1 LPLFITNMPR
11 ATSPIALPA
20 IGVALLVSFVS
31 ASNFWCYNCSSAQ
44 SGCGPPLDVRTQHW
58 KYCSGV
64 PVYEQ
69 MCVKIIEKVNDQITI
84 TRGCLSD
91 LLLTTQIRLD
101 IPRVRRHG
109 YCLYSVSNQRYLH
122 QHLRGSELALW
133 AMGMLRP
140 ETEMY
145 KLYCFCD
152 DWPGCNSTSTPHLS
166 LLLFTITAVLLLDPF
181 PSL

>member
-1 LPLFITNMPR
+1 
-11 ATSPIALPA
+11 
-20 IGVALLVSFVS
+20 
-31 ASNFWCYNCSSAQ
+31 
-44 SGCGPPLDVRTQHW
+44 
-58 KYCSGV
+58 
-64 PVYEQ
+64 
-69 MCVKIIEKVNDQITI
+69 MCVKIIEKVGDQVTI

-122 QHLRGSELALW
+122 QHLWGSERALW
-133 AMGMLRP
+133 AMGVLRP

-152 DWPGCNSTSTPHLS
+152 DWSGCNTTSTLHFSLPLVVFTTTLQLCPILS
-166 LLLFTITAVLLLDPF
+166 F
-181 PSL
+181 

>member
-1 LPLFITNMPR
+1 MMYAANTQRTMKP
-11 ATSPIALPA
+11 
-20 IGVALLVSFVS
+20 GGLLLIKTTFLISFVS

-44 SGCGPPLDVRTQHW
+44 SGCGPPLDIRTQHW
-58 KYCSGV
+58 RYCSGV

-101 IPRVRRHG
+101 VPRVRRHG
-109 YCLYSVSNQRYLH
+109 YCLYSVSNQRYLQ
-122 QHLRGSELALW
+122 QHLRGPELALW
-133 AMGMLRP
+133 AMGVLRP

-152 DWPGCNSTSTPHLS
+152 DWPGCNPTSTPYLS
-166 LLLFTITAVLLLDPF
+166 LLLLIITAVLPLGPF